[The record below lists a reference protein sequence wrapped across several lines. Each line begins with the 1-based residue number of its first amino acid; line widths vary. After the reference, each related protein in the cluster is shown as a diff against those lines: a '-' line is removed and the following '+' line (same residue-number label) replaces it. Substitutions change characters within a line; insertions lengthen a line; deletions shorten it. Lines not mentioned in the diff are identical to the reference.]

1 MATAPRVTLEQHDA
15 PVVLKFDQSSGK
27 TEAVRGELDPPAKRS
42 IGHFLREEVVQSKRQ
57 KGSEVEATSD
67 RVRMLRELQEMA
79 LEGAQKASQVASL
92 LGDPWGDQQVRFLQ
106 LHPFTPK
113 KMDWDQVSRSLEETM
128 NAVPGRIEGILEA
141 RNRLTP
147 ALPELLAQMEAAIG
161 FLGHRWPIHSSLGHH
176 AVELARPET
185 VADMMP
191 RALVRVSN
199 NPKRGVTL
207 SFPWEISLLVQ
218 PRKELFV
225 SLRSQTLGEG
235 SSQSS
240 ANSSLAGLGE
250 MLRPEALHEAL
261 FGAQRLLVDASIFE
275 GLRKGLSK
283 TDCKAQWTLRRAASN
298 EIAFMVVLDVDVV
311 EVVLGLR
318 KEPEMQSSPADLE
331 TGAQLWDFLADS
343 AHLQLRD
350 AHRPGRATHVDN
362 ETPEPGEEPKEAEP
376 EPDQLACFQSWLH
389 PRLEAVTQYL
399 SRQNAVF
406 FCGRPAISHACALTS
421 ALSRANHCES

>member
-1 MATAPRVTLEQHDA
+1 MICGFHFFISTGSLGERVSKPLLLINTIYKTVSTIIISTVICRFHGRTAEAVEARTLAKPYHRTIAHVALFCVPRAMATAPRVTLEQHDA

-298 EIAFMVVLDVDVV
+298 EIAFM
-311 EVVLGLR
+311 
-318 KEPEMQSSPADLE
+318 A
-331 TGAQLWDFLADS
+331 A
-343 AHLQLRD
+343 
-350 AHRPGRATHVDN
+350 RP
-362 ETPEPGEEPKEAEP
+362 
-376 EPDQLACFQSWLH
+376 
-389 PRLEAVTQYL
+389 
-399 SRQNAVF
+399 
-406 FCGRPAISHACALTS
+406 
-421 ALSRANHCES
+421 